1 MNKRGQMAF
10 YCATDKCSVSTA
22 VNAVASFNVYNQR
35 AGRKRQA
42 DGALMRKRQRKHL
55 YII

>member
-22 VNAVASFNVYNQR
+22 VNAVASFSV
-35 AGRKRQA
+35 
-42 DGALMRKRQRKHL
+42 
-55 YII
+55 